1 MLGVLG
7 CALVSESVALGSYRT
22 SLYGREAPE
31 AARFRR
37 RRKRDCGVLM
47 IFVPLAYTFAGAKL
61 SMSNS
66 LTHTVL
72 GSTGIAVHRL
82 GISATYRPGK
92 QAIYRAI
99 DEGANFFF
107 AFGVDTQMRSV
118 LRDVF
123 KSKRQGLV
131 LATGAYNLLV
141 GYPNLRRTLEK
152 RLRQFGTDYIDV
164 FLFLGVTKPKQF
176 PEEAREQLRRFRQEG
191 KVRSVGISS
200 HDRKFIGQLT
210 ADGELDVFMLRYN
223 AAHRGAEKDIFPY
236 LDRHNPGV
244 VAYTATR
251 WTALMRKPKNWPRGE
266 RIPTAGMA
274 YRFVL
279 THPNVHVCLTAP
291 RNLQQ
296 LEENFA
302 AFRQGPL
309 SEEEMDFMRRF
320 GDAVYMQ
327 RKWFM

>member
-1 MLGVLG
+1 
-7 CALVSESVALGSYRT
+7 
-22 SLYGREAPE
+22 
-31 AARFRR
+31 
-37 RRKRDCGVLM
+37 
-47 IFVPLAYTFAGAKL
+47 
-61 SMSNS
+61 MSSNF
-66 LTHTVL
+66 THTVL
-72 GSTGIAVHRL
+72 GRTGICVHRL
-82 GISATYRPGK
+82 GLSATYRPGK
-92 QAIYRAI
+92 RAIYRAI

-131 LATGAYNLLV
+131 LATGAYNLLI

-152 RLRQFGTDYIDV
+152 RLRQFGTDCIDV
-164 FLFLGVTKPKQF
+164 FLFLGVTKPKHF
-176 PEEAREQLRRFRQEG
+176 PEEAREELYRFRQEG
-191 KVRSVGISS
+191 KVRFVGISA
-200 HDRKFIGQLT
+200 HDRKFIGTL
-210 ADGELDVFMLRYN
+210 AAGDELDVFMLRYN

-251 WTALMRKPKNWPRGE
+251 WTALMRRHKDWPRGE
-266 RIPTAGMA
+266 RVPAAGMA

-291 RNLQQ
+291 TNLKQ
-296 LEENFA
+296 LEENIA
-302 AFRQGPL
+302 ALRQGPL
-309 SEEEMDFMRRF
+309 GEEEMQYMRRF
-320 GDAVYMQ
+320 GDTVYMQ